1 MKNKSKNK
9 IIPVTILLTA
19 TLLGACSK
27 ENPNVYLKETV
38 TGTTNDIISASDID
52 STKATTK
59 QGMSG
64 SFPSSYNTQ
73 IGKCTF
79 CIDKIDSPEEIS
91 LYAGTA
97 CNTNADYLG
106 LAKELLKGEAY
117 SIVEKTGE
125 LYVIESANDDN
136 KKYKYTANT
145 DGMIYFID
153 HSIPYFHS
161 VRLDYEDPYF
171 NLNSYTAEHS
181 FSFGSPEKCL
191 KDICSLF
198 ERYGLDI
205 SKEFDVETYYLDHK
219 TLAKEEKV
227 YNKDGVIDKKKNRPE
242 GWSEHDDAY
251 LFLLNQKC
259 QGLPDSFHESFLWAG
274 WFSPVSNAGLVIIYN
289 ENGVAIV
296 EPRRDICK
304 YDFKSETV
312 QLLSFDT
319 VANYVAE
326 HLNNFVGGSKSYQI
340 AKAKLYVA
348 HRSSLNSPEE
358 PLEYHWAFL
367 IKENNNGK
375 SKSYELY
382 FNAVTGEYEEY

>member
-1 MKNKSKNK
+1 MKNKSKNI
-9 IIPVTILLTA
+9 IIPVTMLITA

-27 ENPNVYLKETV
+27 EHPDVYLKETV
-38 TGTTNDIISASDID
+38 TGTTNDISSSSDID
-52 STKATTK
+52 STKATK

-79 CIDKIDSPEEIS
+79 CIDKIDSPEEIT
-91 LYAGTA
+91 LYSGTA

-117 SIVEKTGE
+117 NTVEETGE
-125 LYVIESANDDN
+125 LYVIESADENYI
-136 KKYKYTANT
+136 KYKYTANT
-145 DGMIYFID
+145 DGTIHFID
-153 HSIPYFHS
+153 HSIPYFQS
-161 VRLDYEDPYF
+161 VKLDYEDPYF
-171 NLNSYTAEHS
+171 NLNSYAAEHS

-191 KDICSLF
+191 KDIYSLF

-274 WFSPVSNAGLVIIYN
+274 WFSPVSNAGIAIIYN
-289 ENGVAIV
+289 EKGIAII
-296 EPRRDICK
+296 EPRQSICK
-304 YDFKSETV
+304 YNLKSETV
-312 QLLSFDT
+312 QLLPFDS

-326 HLNNFVGGSKSYQI
+326 HLNGFADASKSYEI
-340 AKAKLYVA
+340 TKAKLYVA
-348 HRSSLNSPEE
+348 HEYSNNSTEV
-358 PLEYHWAFL
+358 PLEYHWVFL
-367 IKENNNGK
+367 IKENSNGK
-375 SKSYELY
+375 SKSYELH

>member
-9 IIPVTILLTA
+9 LLPVTILLAA

-27 ENPNVYLKETV
+27 EHPDVSLKETV
-38 TGTTNDIISASDID
+38 MGTTADISSASGID
-52 STKATTK
+52 STKTTNK
-59 QGMSG
+59 GMSG
-64 SFPSSYNTQ
+64 SFPSSYNAQ

-79 CIDKIDSPEEIS
+79 CIDKIDSPEEIT
-91 LYAGTA
+91 LYSGTA
-97 CNTNADYLG
+97 CNANADYLG

-117 SIVEKTGE
+117 NIVEETGE
-125 LYVIESANDDN
+125 LYVIESSDENYT
-136 KKYKYTANT
+136 KYKYTANT
-145 DGMIYFID
+145 DGTIHFVD
-153 HSIPYFHS
+153 HSIPYFQS
-161 VRLDYEDPYF
+161 VKLDYEDPYF
-171 NLNSYTAEHS
+171 NLNAYTTEHN

-191 KDICSLF
+191 EDIYSLF

-205 SKEFDVETYYLDHK
+205 RSDFNVETYYLDHK
-219 TLAKEEKV
+219 TLANEEKV

-274 WFSPVSNAGLVIIYN
+274 WFSPVSNAGIAIIYN
-289 ENGVAIV
+289 EKGIAII
-296 EPRRDICK
+296 EPRQEICK
-304 YDFKSETV
+304 YNLNAETV
-312 QLLSFDT
+312 QLLPFDSA
-319 VANYVAE
+319 ANYVAE
-326 HLNNFVGGSKSYQI
+326 HLNGFADTSKRYEI
-340 AKAKLYVA
+340 TKAKLYVA
-348 HRSSLNSPEE
+348 HDYSNNSTEV

-367 IKENNNGK
+367 IRENSNGK

>member
-1 MKNKSKNK
+1 ML
-9 IIPVTILLTA
+9 ITA

-27 ENPNVYLKETV
+27 EHPDVYLKETV
-38 TGTTNDIISASDID
+38 TGTTNDISSSSDID
-52 STKATTK
+52 STKATK

-79 CIDKIDSPEEIS
+79 CIDKIDSPEEIT
-91 LYAGTA
+91 LYSGTA

-117 SIVEKTGE
+117 NTVEETGE
-125 LYVIESANDDN
+125 LYVIESADENYI
-136 KKYKYTANT
+136 KYKYTANT
-145 DGMIYFID
+145 DGTIHFID
-153 HSIPYFHS
+153 HSIPYFQS
-161 VRLDYEDPYF
+161 VKLDYEDPYF
-171 NLNSYTAEHS
+171 NLNSYAAEHS

-191 KDICSLF
+191 KDIYSLF

-274 WFSPVSNAGLVIIYN
+274 WFSPVSNAGIAIIYN
-289 ENGVAIV
+289 EKGIAII
-296 EPRRDICK
+296 EPRQSICK
-304 YDFKSETV
+304 YNLKSETV
-312 QLLSFDT
+312 QLLPFDS

-326 HLNNFVGGSKSYQI
+326 HLNGFADASKSYEI
-340 AKAKLYVA
+340 TKAKLYVA
-348 HRSSLNSPEE
+348 HEYSNNSTEV
-358 PLEYHWAFL
+358 PLEYHWVFL
-367 IKENNNGK
+367 IKENSNGK
-375 SKSYELY
+375 SKSYELH

>member
-1 MKNKSKNK
+1 MKNKSKNI
-9 IIPVTILLTA
+9 IIPVTMLITA

-27 ENPNVYLKETV
+27 EHPDVYLKETV
-38 TGTTNDIISASDID
+38 TGTTNDISSSSDID
-52 STKATTK
+52 STKATK

-79 CIDKIDSPEEIS
+79 CIDKIDSPEEIT
-91 LYAGTA
+91 LYSGTA

-117 SIVEKTGE
+117 NTVEETGE
-125 LYVIESANDDN
+125 LYVIESADENYI
-136 KKYKYTANT
+136 KYKYTANT
-145 DGMIYFID
+145 DGTIHFID
-153 HSIPYFHS
+153 HSIPYFQS
-161 VRLDYEDPYF
+161 VKLDYEDPYF
-171 NLNSYTAEHS
+171 NLNSYAAEHS

-191 KDICSLF
+191 KDIYSLF

-274 WFSPVSNAGLVIIYN
+274 WFSPVSNAGIAIIYN
-289 ENGVAIV
+289 EKGIAII
-296 EPRRDICK
+296 EPRQSICK
-304 YDFKSETV
+304 YNLKSETV
-312 QLLSFDT
+312 QLLPFDSI
-319 VANYVAE
+319 ANYVAE
-326 HLNNFVGGSKSYQI
+326 HLNGFADASKSYEI
-340 AKAKLYVA
+340 TKAKLYVA
-348 HRSSLNSPEE
+348 HEYSNNSTEV
-358 PLEYHWAFL
+358 PLEYHWVFL
-367 IKENNNGK
+367 IKENSNGK
-375 SKSYELY
+375 SKSYELH